1 MQTHAQIWVRL
12 MHLPQ
17 EYWRKTT
24 LFEIASGLGTPL
36 AIDEVTQSRRF
47 GIFARVL
54 VDVDLSKQLF
64 ETVVVEREDHAL
76 SIDVF
81 YEKHPSFCANCKTL
95 GHSLQNCMKLNHT
108 YNTEVPARMKTM
120 TDLNG
125 KKHASGTSNAFKTV
139 TGKKQ
144 GGLDVHSKKNPTSG
158 ILNVEEIATDSV
170 HYEIPQS
177 EIVPADSI
185 NIS

>member
-1 MQTHAQIWVRL
+1 
-12 MHLPQ
+12 
-17 EYWRKTT
+17 
-24 LFEIASGLGTPL
+24 
-36 AIDEVTQSRRF
+36 
-47 GIFARVL
+47 